1 MLSIGSKSP
10 KIGTLLDG
18 LTTAVVCL
26 DERLH
31 VVFAN
36 ASAEILFGAA
46 VRHATGQPM
55 AQAIPHLQ
63 PLADRC
69 REVLASGA
77 PLIERE
83 LVLRPSDDH
92 SIVTDCTF
100 SPIAD
105 ARRRSY
111 LLLEFFR
118 LDRHI
123 RITREEQLITQQKL
137 NREIVRGLA
146 HEIKNPLGGLRGA
159 AQLLERELGDPDLAE
174 YTGIIIRE
182 ADRLQR
188 LVDQML
194 GPSRRPELGA
204 RNVHEV
210 LEHVR
215 QLVEVDCPPR
225 IFIHR
230 DYDPSLPNVFADRE
244 QLIQV
249 FLNILRN
256 AVQALD
262 ETGSIT
268 LRSRARRQ
276 FTIGTQLHRLVV
288 QIDIEDDGP
297 GVSSEMMNKLFH
309 PMVTSRADGTG
320 LGLSIA
326 QYLVQSHGGLIECN
340 SRTGRTVFSV
350 FLPIPDS
357 EQPA

>member
-1 MLSIGSKSP
+1 MLSIGSSSP
-10 KIGTLLDG
+10 KLGTLFDG

-26 DERLH
+26 DQRLH

-36 ASAEILFGAA
+36 ASAEALFGVG
-46 VRHATGQPM
+46 VRHATGQPV
-55 AQAIPHLQ
+55 AEAIPHLGA
-63 PLADRC
+63 LADRC
-69 REVLASGA
+69 HEVLDTGT

-83 LVLRPSDDH
+83 LLLRPDDEAP
-92 SIVTDCTF
+92 IIADCTF

-105 ARRRSY
+105 AKRRAY

-123 RITREEQLITQQKL
+123 RISREEQLITQQKL

-159 AQLLERELGDPDLAE
+159 AQLLERELGDPELAE
-174 YTGIIIRE
+174 FTGIIIRE

-215 QLVEVDCPPR
+215 QLVEVDCPDG
-225 IFIHR
+225 IHIDR
-230 DYDPSLPNVFADRE
+230 DYDPSLPDVLGDRE

-256 AVQALD
+256 AVQALG
-262 ETGSIT
+262 EAGCIG
-268 LRSRARRQ
+268 LRTRARRQ
-276 FTIGTQLHRLVV
+276 FTIGTHLHRLVV
-288 QIDIEDDGP
+288 QIDVEDDGP
-297 GVSSEMMNKLFH
+297 GVDADMLGKLFH

-326 QYLVQSHGGLIECN
+326 QYLVQSHGGLIECH
-340 SRTGRTVFSV
+340 SRRGRTVFSV
-350 FLPIPDS
+350 FLPIPS
-357 EQPA
+357 GEHLT